1 MSVHINQTL
10 LKRYNNNLY
19 IVVAFGLLLATVAQV
34 TLVSKVN
41 AVFSNIIVRVDRLQ
55 VSSATTGMICAT
67 PATAGTESKVVVT
80 FPTGY
85 TVSTTAANWAVSTT
99 NNGWPTGATA
109 WLGITTP
116 GSAPSGQTV
125 TFASGDLTVGTL
137 YCFNWT
143 NTAALTT
150 GSSTS
155 GATKGTV
162 ATQTSASADIDKSDF
177 TSALV
182 SADQLAVTA
191 TVPQSFSFSL
201 SGTTDALGNLNT
213 ASVVSSPTPRVVTV
227 STNAKAGWNVW
238 AKDSS
243 TGLLSANAT
252 YTIASTTP
260 GTNSTLGAGTEGYN
274 TGVTTTHTTGAG
286 TVSVA
291 TPFVGNATGKGGGL
305 DATYRTLAS
314 STGTAGAD
322 TVTLTNNVAI
332 SAITPAATDYTDTI
346 TVVGAGSF

>member
-1 MSVHINQTL
+1 M
-10 LKRYNNNLY
+10 
-19 IVVAFGLLLATVAQV
+19 VAFGLLLATVAQV

-55 VSSATTGMICAT
+55 VSSTSTGMICAT
-67 PATAGTESKVVVT
+67 PATVGAESKVVVT

-85 TVSTTAANWAVSTT
+85 TVSTTTSNWTVNTT
-99 NNGWPTGATA
+99 NNGWPTGGTAWPSIATA
-109 WLGITTP
+109 S
-116 GSAPSGQTV
+116 SAAGQVV
-125 TFASGDLTVGTL
+125 TFPSGDLTVGTL

-143 NTAALTT
+143 LPAALTT

-201 SGTTDALGNLNT
+201 SGTTDALGNLTT
-213 ASVVSSPTPRVVTV
+213 ASVTSSPTPRVVTV

-243 TGLLSANAT
+243 TGLLSANAN
-252 YTIASTTP
+252 YTINTTTP

-291 TPFVGNATGKGGGL
+291 APFVGNATGKGGGL
-305 DATYRTLAS
+305 DTTYRTLAS